1 MKKKIIREWLETT
14 PADIEFQDKIK
25 QWIIPGTF
33 MFTFWMILIV
43 NFLFWLFR

>member
-14 PADIEFQDKIK
+14 PADIEFQKNIRDLFL
-25 QWIIPGTF
+25 PVTF